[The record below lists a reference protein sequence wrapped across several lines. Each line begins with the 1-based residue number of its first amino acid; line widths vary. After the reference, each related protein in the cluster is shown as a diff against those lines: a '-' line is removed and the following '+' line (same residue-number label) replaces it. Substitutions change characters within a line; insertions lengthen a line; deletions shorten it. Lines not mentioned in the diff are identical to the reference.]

1 MLKFLLILFLIIYVF
16 YKISTFLLRR
26 FIVNKFPSNIKN
38 KRRDINIDH
47 VPNKNK
53 KTILDDEGDF
63 VDYEEVD

>member
-1 MLKFLLILFLIIYVF
+1 MIKFLLILFLIIYVF

-26 FIVNKFPSNIKN
+26 FIVNKFTSNIKKN
-38 KRRDINIDH
+38 RRDINIDH

>member
-1 MLKFLLILFLIIYVF
+1 MLKFILILFLIIYAF
-16 YKISTFLLRR
+16 YKISTFFLRR
-26 FIVNKFPSNIKN
+26 FIVNKFASNTKKN
-38 KRRDINIDH
+38 RNGINIDH